1 MEQLRALMRRWWKAQ
16 EWFANA
22 DPDEAE
28 KQLPNYEKLLI
39 GIRDLANKL
48 DISQGDMER
57 MLEEARG

>member
-1 MEQLRALMRRWWKAQ
+1 MRRWWKAQ